1 MKIFNLFFAA
11 LLLSYYSE
19 VQANV
24 IKSDTSKMR
33 PATLNY
39 LDNGLALTPPMC
51 FSTWNTFKMEPTED
65 VIKRIADLM
74 VKKGFKDAG
83 YQYVNIDEGW
93 AYGRDEKGRIIPDS
107 TKFPHG
113 MKALADYIHSKGLK
127 AGIYTNLGST
137 GKGDLGSRG
146 YYDPDLKTF
155 ASWGYDYVKVDVNFI
170 KNKEITDMSVEFAEV
185 SNAIKNCGRPMVFSI
200 CNQGFGNPTNWA
212 PALGNMWRVG
222 KDIDYLSWVEPY
234 QKTQW
239 QGVLY
244 ELDRSMVHPEAARP
258 GAWNDADMMLVGV
271 AKESERLILL
281 TPEETKS
288 HFSLWCIINS
298 PLNIGAD
305 IRNISEQAQDIL
317 TNKEAIAINQ
327 DVYGEQA
334 RLVNNVDSLQVY
346 SKHLESAR
354 SGKRGVVLFN
364 RTGKAHDIT
373 VSAGMLGL
381 DGKFAVRDLWLKQ
394 DMGRFHSYTVNV
406 PPHGVVMLKI
416 TSL

>member
-1 MKIFNLFFAA
+1 MNIIKLSFAA
-11 LLLSYYSE
+11 LVLFYGSSVYASA
-19 VQANV
+19 VQSDSIKQIAN
-24 IKSDTSKMR
+24 IT
-33 PATLNY
+33 P

-51 FSTWNTFKMEPTED
+51 FSTWNTFKMKPTEE
-65 VIKRIADLM
+65 VIKRIADMM
-74 VKKGFKDAG
+74 VEKGFKDAG

-93 AYGRDEKGRIIPDS
+93 AHGRDENGRMIPDS

-127 AGIYTNLGST
+127 AGIYTNLGTT

-146 YYDPDLKTF
+146 HYDQDMRTF

-170 KNKEITDMSVEFAEV
+170 KSKEITDLSVEFAEV
-185 SNAIKNCGRPMVFSI
+185 SKAIKNCGRPMVFSI

-244 ELDRSMVHPEAARP
+244 ELDRSMAHPEAARP

-271 AKESERLILL
+271 TKESERLILL

-288 HFSLWCIINS
+288 HFSLWCVINS

-305 IRNISEQAQDIL
+305 IRNISEQAKDIL

-327 DVYGEQA
+327 DAYGEQA

-346 SKHLESAR
+346 SKHLESAS

-373 VSAGMLGL
+373 VSASMLGL
-381 DGKFAVRDLWLKQ
+381 TRKFSVRDLWLKQ
-394 DMGRFHSYTVNV
+394 DMGSFNNYTVNV
-406 PPHGVVMLKI
+406 PPHGVALLKI
-416 TSL
+416 TSK